1 MFIKNIVEL
10 YSIGGQL
17 ICQVKSRLEKALFLI
32 WDN

>member
-17 ICQVKSRLEKALFLI
+17 ICQVKSRLEKA
-32 WDN
+32 